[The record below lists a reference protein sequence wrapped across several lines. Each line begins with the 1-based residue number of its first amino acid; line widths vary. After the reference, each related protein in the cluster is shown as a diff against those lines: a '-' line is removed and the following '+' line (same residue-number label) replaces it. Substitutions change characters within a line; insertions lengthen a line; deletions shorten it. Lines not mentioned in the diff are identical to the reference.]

1 MLLRHIGIESC
12 RLSPGAET
20 RDVVPHN
27 LPLSFLEQSCDL
39 LGSALVAR
47 DWDNCQ
53 ALVVTLLVCDLSH
66 THSHT
71 HAHTHTYTKYVH
83 MLVANLV
90 VLCSQAVLPAFLKR
104 GSLKTKI
111 GPYTERV
118 RSVMTHGVQSHTT

>member
-39 LGSALVAR
+39 LGSALAAR

-53 ALVVTLLVCDLSH
+53 ALVVTLLVCDLTHTLTHARTH
-66 THSHT
+66 THIHKVR
-71 HAHTHTYTKYVH
+71 TYASGKFGCVVFSGG
-83 MLVANLV
+83 VA
-90 VLCSQAVLPAFLKR
+90 SIPK
-104 GSLKTKI
+104 
-111 GPYTERV
+111 EREP
-118 RSVMTHGVQSHTT
+118 QD